1 MELSVAEADLAMRVA
16 NLAMEVEELRSKS
29 TRLGLELTFNPNA
42 DQDNERPILFLLKGQ
57 EVLPTWEHLIQEPCG

>member
-29 TRLGLELTFNPNA
+29 IRLGLELAINSSVEQN
-42 DQDNERPILFLLKGQ
+42 DDRPVLFLLKGQ
-57 EVLPTWEHLIQEPCG
+57 EILPTWEVLAQQC

>member
-29 TRLGLELTFNPNA
+29 IRLGLELAINPRA
-42 DQDNERPILFLLKGQ
+42 AQDDERPVLFLLKGQ
-57 EVLPTWEHLIQEPCG
+57 EILPTWEFLAQKC

>member
-29 TRLGLELTFNPNA
+29 IRLGLELAINPSAEQN
-42 DQDNERPILFLLKGQ
+42 DDRPVLFLLKGQ
-57 EVLPTWEHLIQEPCG
+57 EILPTWEFLAQKS

>member
-29 TRLGLELTFNPNA
+29 IRLGLELAINPSAEHN
-42 DQDNERPILFLLKGQ
+42 DDRPVLFLLKGQ
-57 EVLPTWEHLIQEPCG
+57 EMLPTWEFLAQKS